1 MTRGLPLMRRELWVS
16 VAMGARYY
24 GASRWSSR
32 RCTLKRVG
40 RESYGS
46 GMRFVTMLLTVAGSL
61 LLCQP
66 ASAQLRETPYWAS
79 LRADKVNMR
88 VGPSGEYA
96 IDWVYQREDLPVK
109 VLRIK
114 NGWRL
119 VQDPDGAEGWIA
131 ARLLS
136 REQTAIVIGKGLA
149 DMRDS
154 PGREG
159 RLLWHLEPG
168 VIGKLGDCETG
179 WCELDVE
186 GHRGWV
192 EQSRLW
198 GAGAP

>member
-1 MTRGLPLMRRELWVS
+1 
-16 VAMGARYY
+16 
-24 GASRWSSR
+24 
-32 RCTLKRVG
+32 
-40 RESYGS
+40 
-46 GMRFVTMLLTVAGSL
+46 MRFATMLLTVAGSF

-66 ASAQLRETPYWAS
+66 ALAQLRETPYWAS

-136 REQTAIVIGKGLA
+136 REQTAIVIGEGLA

-192 EQSRLW
+192 DQSRLW

>member
-1 MTRGLPLMRRELWVS
+1 
-16 VAMGARYY
+16 
-24 GASRWSSR
+24 
-32 RCTLKRVG
+32 
-40 RESYGS
+40 
-46 GMRFVTMLLTVAGSL
+46 MRFVNMLLTVAGSF

-79 LRADKVNMR
+79 LRVDKVNMR

-114 NGWRL
+114 TGWRL

-136 REQTAIVIGKGLA
+136 REQTAIVIGEGLA

-154 PGREG
+154 PAREG

-192 EQSRLW
+192 DQSRLW